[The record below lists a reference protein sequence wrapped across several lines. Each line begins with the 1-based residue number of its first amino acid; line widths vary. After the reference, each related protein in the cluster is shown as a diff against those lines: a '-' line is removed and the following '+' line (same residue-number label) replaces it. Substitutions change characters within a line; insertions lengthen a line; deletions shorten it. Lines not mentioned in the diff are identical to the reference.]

1 MKFVVAFAAVAVAAF
16 AEEPKTLPN
25 QAGSDN
31 VDIVGTALVD
41 RKEIQQALGA
51 DLEAGFI
58 VVRIKITPRAGYSMN
73 IDADHFTLISRKD
86 GERSGALSP
95 TQIAGSSA
103 LVVSQGQRVG
113 GGGIGTRTSTVGGRG
128 PNGGG
133 GLGNTGST
141 QGGEANARVEAT
153 KKDTSL
159 LAALESKALPERET
173 KAPVEGLLYF
183 VMEGK
188 VKPKDL
194 GLVYKSPLGRLE
206 MDFK

>member
-1 MKFVVAFAAVAVAAF
+1 MKFVLAFAAIAVAAF
-16 AEEPKTLPN
+16 ADELKTLPN
-25 QAGSDN
+25 QAGNDN

-103 LVVSQGQRVG
+103 LVISQGTRVG
-113 GGGIGTRTSTVGGRG
+113 GGGIGTRTSTVGGRKG
-128 PNGGG
+128 DVGGI
-133 GLGNTGST
+133 GNTGGALS
-141 QGGEANARVEAT
+141 GEANARLEAT

-159 LAALESKALPERET
+159 LAALESKALPQRET
-173 KAPVEGLLYF
+173 KEPVEGLLYF